1 MAAFVFTQ
9 TGLIDD
15 TRGEMM
21 ITLYR
26 TDHDDRIVY
35 YSINDRQG
43 HLFWAYTFAVNWG
56 PALTAGREKVYAF
69 ESRRDMDRKLQE
81 LLQERIR
88 DGYRVLY
95 TYFRSHEYE
104 HLRPALRKA
113 AVS

>member
-1 MAAFVFTQ
+1 MP
-9 TGLIDD
+9 IDD

-26 TDHDDRIVY
+26 TGPEDRIVY

-43 HLFWAYTFAVNWG
+43 HLFCAHSFTVNWG
-56 PALTAGREKVYAF
+56 PALTAGREKVYTF
-69 ESRRDMDRKLQE
+69 ERRSDMDRKLQE

-88 DGYRVLY
+88 SGYRVLY
-95 TYFRSHEYE
+95 TYFRDHEYE
-104 HLRPALRKA
+104 HLRPTLSGA